1 MHIPQAMALVAEEL
15 FREAHFTETALR
27 QDRSGAARAQLAH
40 CVFSAAARRPEVI
53 QPVTLALQSSS
64 SQLAILP
71 LCTTDVSAMC
81 PKYNTCI
88 YAMRADLLIFA
99 AQTLSMRL

>member
-27 QDRSGAARAQLAH
+27 QDRSGAVRAQLVH

-53 QPVTLALQSSS
+53 KPVTLALQSSS

-71 LCTTDVSAMC
+71 LCTNRCKRHASE
-81 PKYNTCI
+81 I
-88 YAMRADLLIFA
+88 
-99 AQTLSMRL
+99 